1 MDGYLNQSSDGAQG
15 AYESFKA
22 LRGLKEDEIRSRAGH
37 MGYGLSLDFF
47 LRSVESYGSCIYVFY
62 VAYGGLL

>member
-1 MDGYLNQSSDGAQG
+1 MNGHLNQSSDGAQG
-15 AYESFKA
+15 AYGSFKE

-37 MGYGLSLDFF
+37 DGLWIEFGLF

-62 VAYGGLL
+62 VAYGDLL